1 MVRPISFH
9 PSPRVRLAIAAA
21 LLLATAGLL
30 SCSRSRETTT
40 TESGGVA
47 QQHGAGGSR
56 GSANTAGIRI
66 ARIVLGRE
74 MTADRRVIATGNES
88 FTPGDTVFASV
99 VLAAPVPAAQLVG
112 RWKAADGTVVY
123 ESTQALLPSQDE
135 AAVIFHLVKPAG
147 LTPGTYTLEVL
158 ADGRVVGTK
167 EVTVVAPH

>member
-9 PSPRVRLAIAAA
+9 PPPRVHLAIAAA

-74 MTADRRVIATGNES
+74 MTADRRVIATGKES
-88 FTPGDTVFASV
+88 FTRGDTLFASV
-99 VLAAPVPAAQLVG
+99 VLVAPVPAPQ
-112 RWKAADGTVVY
+112 
-123 ESTQALLPSQDE
+123 
-135 AAVIFHLVKPAG
+135 PASRR
-147 LTPGTYTLEVL
+147 E
-158 ADGRVVGTK
+158 
-167 EVTVVAPH
+167 